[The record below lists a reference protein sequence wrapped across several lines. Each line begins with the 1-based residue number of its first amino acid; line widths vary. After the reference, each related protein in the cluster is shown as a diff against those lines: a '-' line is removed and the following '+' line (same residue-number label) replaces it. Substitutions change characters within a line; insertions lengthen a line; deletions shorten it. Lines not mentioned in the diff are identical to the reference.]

1 MRKVVL
7 AFAVMTV
14 AATWSGSAKA
24 AEALLIRH
32 DVVEVPVGGEAKL
45 RPGFFIGVAH
55 NLDGTVAVASM
66 DAAHREVK
74 ISGRTPGRTIVTA
87 WNLCE
92 PNKRIELEVVVSN
105 SGVEEAASA
114 EKFYATTAA
123 PATTDPAPAISN
135 EASSDDAVTATDD
148 NDEGAN
154 EDADSNDS
162 TTDETE
168 DSN

>member
-1 MRKVVL
+1 MKKVVL
-7 AFAVMTV
+7 ALAVMTV
-14 AATWSGSAKA
+14 AATWSGRAKA

-32 DVVEVPVGGEAKL
+32 DVIEVPVGGEAKL

-55 NLDGTVAVASM
+55 NLDGSVAFASM

-92 PNKRIELEVVVSN
+92 PNKRIELEVVVSD
-105 SGVEEAASA
+105 SGVEAAASA

-123 PATTDPAPAISN
+123 PATNDPAPAISN
-135 EASSDDAVTATDD
+135 DTSNDDSVTATDD
-148 NDEGAN
+148 DNDDGAN
-154 EDADSNDS
+154 EDADTDS
-162 TTDETE
+162 STDETA
-168 DSN
+168 DPN